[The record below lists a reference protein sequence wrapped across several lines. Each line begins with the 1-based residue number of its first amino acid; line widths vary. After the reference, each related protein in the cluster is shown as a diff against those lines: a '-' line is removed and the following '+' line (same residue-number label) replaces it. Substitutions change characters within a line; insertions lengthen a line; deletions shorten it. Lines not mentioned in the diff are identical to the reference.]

1 MRRIWTGAA
10 LWAALAVRA
19 GAQDPKAEEGFAPIF
34 NGKDLGGWVY
44 GKKAGGENRTGAGY
58 AVENGT
64 VFCTPKDGGALYT
77 EKEYGDFVLRLEF
90 KLAPNAISGIAL
102 RAPLEGDSA
111 YVGLDIQVLDD
122 AGPEFRNLRP
132 EQYTGSLYD
141 VFAARRGALKPAGEW
156 NAEEIAARGRRI
168 TVQLNGQV
176 VLDVNLD
183 DCRDEVTLKKH
194 PGLKNARG
202 HLGFLGHATR
212 VEFRNLRIKEL

>member
-1 MRRIWTGAA
+1 MRWIRAAA

-111 YVGLDIQVLDD
+111 YVGLDIQVL
-122 AGPEFRNLRP
+122 
-132 EQYTGSLYD
+132 
-141 VFAARRGALKPAGEW
+141 
-156 NAEEIAARGRRI
+156 
-168 TVQLNGQV
+168 
-176 VLDVNLD
+176 
-183 DCRDEVTLKKH
+183 
-194 PGLKNARG
+194 
-202 HLGFLGHATR
+202 
-212 VEFRNLRIKEL
+212 